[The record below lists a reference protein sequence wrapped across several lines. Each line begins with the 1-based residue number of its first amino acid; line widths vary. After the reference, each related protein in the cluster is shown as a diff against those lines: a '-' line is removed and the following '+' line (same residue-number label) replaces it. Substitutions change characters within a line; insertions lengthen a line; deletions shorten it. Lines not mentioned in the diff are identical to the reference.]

1 VAIARELGDEGFG
14 DFMFALSFTT
24 VLMLASGFGTEELVA
39 REVARERA
47 RLDGYL
53 SNAIA
58 VKLLTS
64 IALLGFAAAF
74 VNVAGY
80 SADVRAAVY
89 LIGAGVMIENLGRT
103 WYSVLQAYERMELVS
118 ISLILQRV
126 LTAGAGIAVLLAG
139 GGLLEVSLV
148 FLGGSLVGFLTA
160 AWVLRRFVVRP
171 RLALD
176 RSRWWP
182 LIKAGAPIGVA
193 TLLLTVLVKV
203 DQVLISFLSG
213 GDNREVGLYGAAF
226 RLVEATMFISW
237 AFTAAFLPWAARHEP
252 GDEARLARGYEL
264 GNKALAAVLIP
275 VGITFAVLAVP
286 LIDLFYGTEYEDAVG
301 ALRWLGIMTVFY
313 GLNLLAATTL
323 VARDRPLDFARI
335 CAVVVVLNLA
345 LNLALIPSLG
355 ATGAALAAAVSSVA
369 LAVLGAWRIRGL
381 TGRVRLVRAF
391 LGPVVAG
398 AAMAGAMLLT
408 SLPLVPAA
416 LLGAVVYAGVLALF
430 EQRAFPEDVALL
442 RALIRSRRD
451 GGPKPP
457 EPTMPAVEAS

>member
-1 VAIARELGDEGFG
+1 
-14 DFMFALSFTT
+14 M
-24 VLMLASGFGTEELVA
+24 
-39 REVARERA
+39 
-47 RLDGYL
+47 
-53 SNAIA
+53 
-58 VKLLTS
+58 
-64 IALLGFAAAF
+64 
-74 VNVAGY
+74 
-80 SADVRAAVY
+80 
-89 LIGAGVMIENLGRT
+89 
-103 WYSVLQAYERMELVS
+103 
-118 ISLILQRV
+118 
-126 LTAGAGIAVLLAG
+126 
-139 GGLLEVSLV
+139 
-148 FLGGSLVGFLTA
+148 GFLTA

-213 GDNREVGLYGAAF
+213 GDNREVGLYGPPFAWW
-226 RLVEATMFISW
+226 RPRCSSW

-275 VGITFAVLAVP
+275 VGVTFAVLAVP

-345 LNLALIPSLG
+345 LNLALIPPLG
-355 ATGAALAAAVSSVA
+355 ATGAALSAAVSSVA
-369 LAVLGAWRIRGL
+369 LAGLGAWRIRGL
-381 TGRVRLVRAF
+381 TGRVRLVRASSARSWP
-391 LGPVVAG
+391 GRRWPARCCSPSAGSRG
-398 AAMAGAMLLT
+398 AARRGGVCRSAR
-408 SLPLVPAA
+408 
-416 LLGAVVYAGVLALF
+416 AVRAAGVPRGRGPPA
-430 EQRAFPEDVALL
+430 RPH
-442 RALIRSRRD
+442 
-451 GGPKPP
+451 PKPP
-457 EPTMPAVEAS
+457 

>member
-1 VAIARELGDEGFG
+1 
-14 DFMFALSFTT
+14 MFALSFTT

-39 REVARERA
+39 REVARDRS
-47 RLDGYL
+47 RLDNYL

-64 IALLGFAAAF
+64 IALLAFAAAF
-74 VNVAGY
+74 VNIAGY
-80 SADVRAAVY
+80 SADVRVAVY
-89 LIGAGVMIENLGRT
+89 LIGAGVMVENLGRT
-103 WYSVLQAYERMELVS
+103 WHSVLQAYERMELVS

-213 GDNREVGLYGAAF
+213 GDNREVGFYAAAF

-237 AFTAAFLPWAARHEP
+237 AFTAAFLPWASRHEA
-252 GDEARLARGYEL
+252 GDITRLARGYEL
-264 GNKALAAVLIP
+264 GNKALAAVLLP
-275 VGITFAVLAVP
+275 VGIAFAVLAEP
-286 LIDLFYGTEYEDAVG
+286 LIDLFYGDAFAAAVG

-313 GLNLLAATTL
+313 GLNLLAATVL
-323 VARDRPLDFARI
+323 VARDRPMDFARI
-335 CAVVVVLNLA
+335 CAVVVVLNVV
-345 LNLALIPSLG
+345 LNLVLIPPLG
-355 ATGAALAAAVSSVA
+355 ATGAALAAAVSSIV
-369 LAVLGAWRIRGL
+369 LAGLGIWRIRGL
-381 TGRVRLVRAF
+381 TGHLRLLRTF
-391 LGPVVAG
+391 LGPLVAG

-408 SLPLVPAA
+408 GLPLVLA
-416 LLGAVVYAGVLALF
+416 LMLGGLVYVGVLAVF
-430 EQRAFPEDVALL
+430 EVRAFPDDVALL
-442 RALIRSRRD
+442 RDLVRRRGD

-457 EPTMPAVEAS
+457 EPSIPAMEAS

>member
-1 VAIARELGDEGFG
+1 
-14 DFMFALSFTT
+14 MFALSFTT

-39 REVARERA
+39 REVARDRS
-47 RLDGYL
+47 RLDNYL

-64 IALLGFAAAF
+64 IALLAFAAAF
-74 VNVAGY
+74 VNIAGY
-80 SADVRAAVY
+80 SADVRVAVY
-89 LIGAGVMIENLGRT
+89 LIGAGVMVENLGRT
-103 WYSVLQAYERMELVS
+103 WHSVLQAYERMELVS

-126 LTAGAGIAVLLAG
+126 LTAGVGIAVLLAG

-213 GDNREVGLYGAAF
+213 GDNREVGFYAAAF

-237 AFTAAFLPWAARHEP
+237 AFTAAFLPWASRHEA
-252 GDEARLARGYEL
+252 GDITRLARGYEL
-264 GNKALAAVLIP
+264 GNKALAAVLLP
-275 VGITFAVLAVP
+275 VGIAFAVLAEP
-286 LIDLFYGTEYEDAVG
+286 LIDLFYGDAFAAAVG

-313 GLNLLAATTL
+313 GLNLLAATVL
-323 VARDRPLDFARI
+323 VARDRPMDFARI
-335 CAVVVVLNLA
+335 CL
-345 LNLALIPSLG
+345 SWW
-355 ATGAALAAAVSSVA
+355 S
-369 LAVLGAWRIRGL
+369 
-381 TGRVRLVRAF
+381 
-391 LGPVVAG
+391 
-398 AAMAGAMLLT
+398 
-408 SLPLVPAA
+408 
-416 LLGAVVYAGVLALF
+416 
-430 EQRAFPEDVALL
+430 
-442 RALIRSRRD
+442 
-451 GGPKPP
+451 
-457 EPTMPAVEAS
+457 